1 MPNVHRRPVHLNL
14 FLIRMPVPAVMS
26 IAHRAS
32 GVLMVLLTPVLIY
45 ALQLSVSGAAGFERV
60 QQWWSV
66 GLMPLF
72 LFLLAWALL
81 HHLFAGLRYLALD
94 LDIGVDKRVE
104 RATAWVVLVGSP
116 VVALLLLLGAM
127 L

>member
-26 IAHRAS
+26 IVHRAS
-32 GVLMVLLTPVLIY
+32 GVLMVLLTPALIY
-45 ALQLSVSGAAGFERV
+45 ALQLSVSGAAGFAQLQR
-60 QQWWSV
+60 SFSG
-66 GLMPLF
+66 GLMSLA

-94 LDIGVDKRVE
+94 LDIGVDKQIE
-104 RATAWVVLVGSP
+104 RATAWMVLVGAP
-116 VVALLLLLGAM
+116 VVALLVLVGRLL
-127 L
+127 

>member
-32 GVLMVLLTPVLIY
+32 GVLMVLLTPALIF
-45 ALQLSVSGAAGFERV
+45 ALQRSVSGAAGFAEVR
-60 QQWWSV
+60 QWFSG
-66 GLMPLF
+66 GLAPVV

-81 HHLFAGLRYLALD
+81 HHLFAGLRHLALD
-94 LDIGVDKRVE
+94 LDIGVDKPIE
-104 RATAWVVLVGSP
+104 RATAWMVLVGAP
-116 VVALLLLLGAM
+116 VVALLILLVTLV
-127 L
+127 

>member
-60 QQWWSV
+60 QQWWSE

-116 VVALLLLLGAM
+116 VVALLLLLGAV